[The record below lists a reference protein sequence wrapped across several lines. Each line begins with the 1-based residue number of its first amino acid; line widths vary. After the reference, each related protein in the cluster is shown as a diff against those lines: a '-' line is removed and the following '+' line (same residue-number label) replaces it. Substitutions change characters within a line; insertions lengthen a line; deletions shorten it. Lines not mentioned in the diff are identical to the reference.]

1 MTKHTGF
8 LDRHFREYLLYQV
21 FFSSK
26 LDSPVGSLNMGFLE
40 MKLEKQREELI
51 EFSSSL
57 FKEKKKM
64 YEW

>member
-1 MTKHTGF
+1 
-8 LDRHFREYLLYQV
+8 
-21 FFSSK
+21 
-26 LDSPVGSLNMGFLE
+26 MGFLE